1 MNGLR
6 NAVSSS
12 VVVPPPWTIA
22 TSHAARCSYKR
33 GTYPR
38 TSTPPEG
45 TSILAGSMRGP
56 HTSIIRTSSTR
67 SWMCGYEA
75 AHRRNRSAPTEVPP
89 TEQTIRGCSH
99 LLLVRVICRVEGKGV
114 ADEVIVAAGV
124 LAAVGKQETEASVG
138 DVLLLP
144 DEEGEVLLSG
154 LLAARAAHPGPVTL
168 VGY

>member
-1 MNGLR
+1 MQQVGSYRRATHRADDQRPLF
-6 NAVSSS
+6 
-12 VVVPPPWTIA
+12 VVA
-22 TSHAARCSYKR
+22 K
-33 GTYPR
+33 
-38 TSTPPEG
+38 
-45 TSILAGSMRGP
+45 
-56 HTSIIRTSSTR
+56 
-67 SWMCGYEA
+67 
-75 AHRRNRSAPTEVPP
+75 
-89 TEQTIRGCSH
+89 GCSH
-99 LLLVRVICRVEGKGV
+99 LLLVRVIGRVEGKGV